1 MARTKPRPKVTGKAG
16 RGGPDG
22 KTVTGGKPAQ
32 KALASKARRQVAGKS
47 TRKAPVA
54 VKKKRKFKAGT
65 VALREIKRYQRG
77 FELLLRKLP
86 FSRVVREF
94 AQVHKADIRFQ
105 RSAIEALQEAT
116 EAFLVLPEH
125 LEDAP
130 RSGRPRKQ
138 EAIHEPTVDKSLR
151 LRRLSYHGVESPQGS
166 RIQEDEADEEAWV
179 DEEDE
184 TR

>member
-116 EAFLVLPEH
+116 EAFLVGYF
-125 LEDAP
+125 EDCNIN
-130 RSGRPRKQ
+130 S
-138 EAIHEPTVDKSLR
+138 IHAKRVT
-151 LRRLSYHGVESPQGS
+151 
-166 RIQEDEADEEAWV
+166 IQEKDSQLARRYFARELLAFL
-179 DEEDE
+179 
-184 TR
+184 

>member
-86 FSRVVREF
+86 FSRVVREL
-94 AQVHKADIRFQ
+94 HRCTRPI
-105 RSAIEALQEAT
+105 SAFNDLQSKL
-116 EAFLVLPEH
+116 F
-125 LEDAP
+125 
-130 RSGRPRKQ
+130 RKLQ
-138 EAIHEPTVDKSLR
+138 K
-151 LRRLSYHGVESPQGS
+151 LS
-166 RIQEDEADEEAWV
+166 
-179 DEEDE
+179 
-184 TR
+184 

>member
-54 VKKKRKFKAGT
+54 VMKKRKFKAGT

-116 EAFLVLPEH
+116 EAFLVGYF
-125 LEDAP
+125 EDCNIN
-130 RSGRPRKQ
+130 
-138 EAIHEPTVDKSLR
+138 AIHAKRVT
-151 LRRLSYHGVESPQGS
+151 
-166 RIQEDEADEEAWV
+166 IQEKDSQLARRYFARELLAFL
-179 DEEDE
+179 
-184 TR
+184 

>member
-65 VALREIKRYQRG
+65 VALRKSRDTREVLNYSC
-77 FELLLRKLP
+77 ENSL
-86 FSRVVREF
+86 SRVVREF

-116 EAFLVLPEH
+116 EAFLVGYF
-125 LEDAP
+125 EDCNIN
-130 RSGRPRKQ
+130 
-138 EAIHEPTVDKSLR
+138 AIHAKRVT
-151 LRRLSYHGVESPQGS
+151 
-166 RIQEDEADEEAWV
+166 IQEKDSQWLGATLRASY
-179 DEEDE
+179 
-184 TR
+184 

>member
-116 EAFLVLPEH
+116 EAFLVGYFEREGLQAY
-125 LEDAP
+125 LN
-130 RSGRPRKQ
+130 G
-138 EAIHEPTVDKSLR
+138 
-151 LRRLSYHGVESPQGS
+151 SPGAYM
-166 RIQEDEADEEAWV
+166 DEMRNFLYDE
-179 DEEDE
+179 
-184 TR
+184 